1 MIIHNPSSFDGVTDM
16 RLMEILT
23 LWYRRMWYVLGDEL
37 GYFAASLSFYT
48 VFSLIPLFWVL
59 FYVLS
64 QFEAFAMYYLN
75 IRQFVLL
82 NLVPAN
88 TETVASYLD
97 AFMENSKKMG
107 AVGLGY
113 ILLSSV
119 MFFNNYQYVVDKIFI
134 KANYSLWHAIR
145 TYFVL
150 ALLMPATLA
159 LSFYLTDVIQSAA
172 GKYGSFLHLLSM
184 LSFLM
189 TWALFFVLF
198 KVSPNMRINYRIVLL
213 VAFLVAGIWQLAK
226 MLFVHYVISNEIYE
240 SLYGSFS
247 VMLFFLIWIYFSWYL
262 VLHGLRLC
270 YLLHVRKYYRG
281 VLND

>member
-1 MIIHNPSSFDGVTDM
+1 MK
-16 RLMEILT
+16 LMEVLT
-23 LWYRRMWYVLGDEL
+23 LWYRRIWYVLGDEL

-48 VFSLIPLFWVL
+48 VFSIIPLFWVL

-64 QFEAFAMYYLN
+64 QFDAFAVYYTS

-88 TETVASYLD
+88 TETVTSYLD
-97 AFMENSKKMG
+97 AFLENSKKMG
-107 AVGLGY
+107 VMGLVY
-113 ILLSSV
+113 ILFSSV
-119 MFFNNYQYVVDKIFI
+119 MFYNNYQYVVDKIFI
-134 KANYSLWHAIR
+134 KANYSLLHAVR

-150 ALLMPATLA
+150 AILMPATLA
-159 LSFYLTDVIQSAA
+159 ASFYLTDAIQSAV
-172 GKYGSFLHLLSM
+172 GKYGDGLHLLSL
-184 LSFLM
+184 LSFCM
-189 TWALFFVLF
+189 TWVLFFVLF
-198 KVSPNMRINYRIVLL
+198 KVSPNMRIHFKIVLL
-213 VAFLVAGIWQLAK
+213 VSFLVAGVWQIAK
-226 MLFVHYVISNEIYE
+226 TLFVHYVMSNEIYE

-270 YLLHVRKYYRG
+270 YLLQYRKVYRG